1 MIPDYQ
7 TLMRPVLECAEHGEV
22 HIREVIDR
30 LADKFEL
37 TEEERQEML
46 PSGRQS
52 RFANRVHWAKG
63 YLKQAGLVSA
73 SRRGHFEITDRGKIA
88 LSSGPDRID
97 RKYLLQFEEFRAFQT
112 RKKGMQ
118 DSGDQALDEPETS
131 STPDEILRAAH
142 ASITASLEAELL
154 DRVREATPD
163 FFEDLIIKLLLSMG
177 YGGASEDAG
186 RALGRTGDNGIDG
199 VIDQDPLGVDQ
210 IYVQAK
216 RYADGNTISAGAMRE
231 FFGALSLKNAQKG
244 IFFTT
249 SSFSPSANQTASNLG
264 KRIVLID
271 GLKLAS
277 LMVQYNI
284 GCREEET
291 IYIKKVD
298 EDFFE

>member
-1 MIPDYQ
+1 
-7 TLMRPVLECAEHGEV
+7 MRPVLECAEHGEV
-22 HIREVIDR
+22 HMREVIDR
-30 LADKFEL
+30 LADKFKL

-46 PSGRQS
+46 PSGRQA

-73 SRRGHFEITDRGKIA
+73 SRRGYFEITDRGKTT
-88 LSSGPDRID
+88 LSSRPDRID
-97 RKYLLQFEEFRAFQT
+97 RKYLLQFEEFREFQT
-112 RKKGMQ
+112 RKKNTQ
-118 DSGDQALDEPETS
+118 NSDDQALDEPETS

-177 YGGASEDAG
+177 YGGASDDAG

-284 GCREEET
+284 GCREEEI